1 MQAGDDI
8 GGELVGRAR
17 DIEHQRVLRF
27 LQIGELPR
35 EDGFS
40 SEMAMP
46 AFDMVAHFFIRSTQ
60 IADVH
65 FEPSGKL
72 VAITLFERRAC
83 QHNILTCGAEAHEFG
98 VNFFKPG

>member
-40 SEMAMP
+40 GEWP
-46 AFDMVAHFFIRSTQ
+46 CRRS
-60 IADVH
+60 IWWRISSYD
-65 FEPSGKL
+65 PRK
-72 VAITLFERRAC
+72 
-83 QHNILTCGAEAHEFG
+83 
-98 VNFFKPG
+98 